1 MGTSNVMTGNAVQIV
16 LPKFRKGEVTGLVLM
31 GVLTTAIFLL
41 DLLFPLGF
49 AIWIPYLFP
58 IWFTLRL
65 HSKLLSILHASLCT
79 LLIMAGIYW
88 SPPGNVTLAVVNRA
102 VGVATSWG

>member
-1 MGTSNVMTGNAVQIV
+1 MTSVMMGNAVQIV
-16 LPKFRKGEVTGLVLM
+16 LPKFRQGDVTGLVLV
-31 GVLTTAIFLL
+31 GVLMTAIFLL

-49 AIWIPYLFP
+49 AIWILYLFP

-65 HSKLLSILHASLCT
+65 HSKRLSIIHAPLCT

-88 SPPGNVTLAVVNRA
+88 SPSGNVTLAVVNRA
-102 VGVATSWG
+102 VGVETLWG